1 MKVLYNESFIFAL
14 LVKWVCAQYPK
25 RKDRRKIF
33 SSRLLPL
40 VRFRQMS
47 GTELRKMLTCFNIN
61 IDHDDVIKHITEVL
75 VQT

>member
-1 MKVLYNESFIFAL
+1 MKVLYNESFIFAF